1 MNTIQNKPLI
11 PLSGGRWARIGL
23 SVLLTSLLTV
33 GAQAQTASEGIADP
47 PRDTNKELR
56 TRTWSVYAQGG
67 LSWATGVWYQNLDAK
82 KSYKQSPA
90 VGGGFDFTIRPWVR
104 IGADYIWSRY
114 RREQRFDKLDT
125 QTSPAKSYGNYV
137 MNTHNV
143 KVGAQFNFMEFWPN
157 RKPQWLNIWM
167 GTGLGGTFARGNEYG
182 IWIGNTISENGN
194 TTAFFGDM
202 NISNDATVTITGK
215 VATVNRREKFNKLF
229 IPATLHI
236 EADVSRQFTLGL
248 KGEVDWLLNRKEVA
262 PKNLIYAL
270 ATVRYNFVRSRASK
284 EREFYNEEIA
294 ALNDRTNAMRQEAE
308 TAMARADREAALRQ
322 QAEQQNSDLQRQLD
336 DCRNSKRAVA
346 EAPEHYVQF
355 AHNSS
360 YMSREETDR
369 LRSFARSMKGEKLAI
384 LAEASTPGT
393 PEYNQTISERRLE
406 RVVKVLLKEG
416 FAPED
421 LHPQTAIGA
430 QNGKKNFEGRR
441 VTIKVKK

>member
-125 QTSPAKSYGNYV
+125 QASPAKSYGNYV

-284 EREFYNEEIA
+284 DREFYNEEIA

-322 QAEQQNSDLQRQLD
+322 QAEQQNSDLQRQLN
-336 DCRNSKRAVA
+336 DCRNSKRAVT

>member
-47 PRDTNKELR
+47 PRNTNKELR

-125 QTSPAKSYGNYV
+125 QASPAKSYGNYV

-284 EREFYNEEIA
+284 EREFYSEEIA
-294 ALNDRTNAMRQEAE
+294 TLNDRTNAMRQEAE

-322 QAEQQNSDLQRQLD
+322 QAEQQNSDLQRQLN
-336 DCRNSKRAVA
+336 DCRNSKRAVT

>member
-33 GAQAQTASEGIADP
+33 GAKAQTASEGIADP

-125 QTSPAKSYGNYV
+125 QASPAKSYGNYV

-308 TAMARADREAALRQ
+308 TAMARADREATLRQ
-322 QAEQQNSDLQRQLD
+322 QAEQQNSDLQRQLN

-430 QNGKKNFEGRR
+430 KNGKKNFEGRR

>member
-67 LSWATGVWYQNLDAK
+67 LSWATGVWYQNQDAK

-125 QTSPAKSYGNYV
+125 QASPAKTYGNYV

-322 QAEQQNSDLQRQLD
+322 QAEQQNSDLQRQLN

>member
-67 LSWATGVWYQNLDAK
+67 LSWATGVWYQNQDAK

-125 QTSPAKSYGNYV
+125 QASPAKSYGNYV

-322 QAEQQNSDLQRQLD
+322 QAEQQNSDLQRQLN
-336 DCRNSKRAVA
+336 DCRNSKRTVT

>member
-67 LSWATGVWYQNLDAK
+67 LSWATGVWYQNQDAK

-125 QTSPAKSYGNYV
+125 QASPAKSYGNYV

-294 ALNDRTNAMRQEAE
+294 TLNDRTNAMRQETE

-322 QAEQQNSDLQRQLD
+322 QAEQQNSDLQRQLN
-336 DCRNSKRAVA
+336 DCRNSKRAVT

>member
-125 QTSPAKSYGNYV
+125 QASPAKSYGNYV

-284 EREFYNEEIA
+284 DCEFYNEEIA

-322 QAEQQNSDLQRQLD
+322 QAEQQNSDLQRQLN

-441 VTIKVKK
+441 VTIKVKR

>member
-56 TRTWSVYAQGG
+56 TRTWSIYAQGG
-67 LSWATGVWYQNLDAK
+67 LSWATGVWYQNQDAK

-125 QTSPAKSYGNYV
+125 QASPAKSYGNYV

-322 QAEQQNSDLQRQLD
+322 QAEQQNSDLQRQLN